1 MKELKEVFK
10 NRFDV
15 RDNGLFYK
23 ETGKRA
29 GWLNSNGY
37 ERVTVNGKNF
47 YVHRIVYF
55 LKTGKEPQFIDH
67 IDGDRR
73 NNSFSN
79 LRSCTR
85 VQNNQNTAGK
95 TTYKNVTFHKKANKW
110 QVRLK
115 ANYKDHYLGL
125 FEDFE
130 LACLVAE
137 EARRLFHGEFA
148 R

>member
-1 MKELKEVFK
+1 MKNLKEIFEK
-10 NRFDV
+10 RFEV
-15 RDNGLFYK
+15 KDNGLFYK
-23 ETGKRA
+23 DTGNRA
-29 GWLNSNGY
+29 GWKNPNGY
-37 ERVTVNGKNF
+37 ERVTVKGKNF

-67 IDGDRR
+67 IDGDKQ

-85 VQNNQNTAGK
+85 CQNNQNTSSKAPH
-95 TTYKNVTFHKKANKW
+95 KNVTFNKKANKW
-110 QVRLK
+110 QVRLR
-115 ANYKDHYLGL
+115 ANYKDYYIGL

-130 LACLVAE
+130 LACLVAA
-137 EARRLFHGEFA
+137 EARSLFHGEFA